1 MTIQVTWARVWP
13 IISLVVSMAAVSLTQ
28 AADSSGSN
36 HICTD
41 SKGRK
46 LFSQTPCPKGQESA
60 LREYKI
66 QEPAGGAAAQSMNGS
81 MSYEALRDS
90 NRKYELQRLLKK
102 NRAALKKL
110 EQNKDSKL
118 RAMRENLLSTAGP
131 NARNRASS
139 LYEQL
144 KQAQKKYVEQMVQL
158 KKTIHS
164 QEQELHK
171 LQ

>member
-1 MTIQVTWARVWP
+1 MAVLML
-13 IISLVVSMAAVSLTQ
+13 LVGIGPLALAEG
-28 AADSSGSN
+28 SSGSY

-41 SKGRK
+41 DKGRK
-46 LFSQTPCPKGQESA
+46 LFSQTPCPKGQDSTVK
-60 LREYKI
+60 EYKI
-66 QEPAGGAAAQSMNGS
+66 QAPAGGAAAQSMNGS

-102 NRAALKKL
+102 NRQKLKKM
-110 EQNKDSKL
+110 EQEKDGKL

-139 LYEQL
+139 LYDQL
-144 KQAQKKYVEQMVQL
+144 KQAQKQYANEIVQL

-164 QEQELHK
+164 QEQELEK